1 MKPLSLR
8 CNRTDRW
15 NCAAA
20 VALSCLLASP
30 ARLMDAADLPV
41 RQVTLYKH
49 GVAYF
54 EREGSV
60 PAGGEARLD
69 FQAGDMNDVL
79 KSLTVTDLSGNRIT
93 GIRYDSNESLDQKL
107 TKYPFSVADQEL
119 LSTFLDG
126 LKGAQVELRTDKTIS
141 GTIVSARAVENG
153 PETARRT
160 VKEEV
165 TVLLDA
171 GELDNIDLATVAS
184 IRLIDPKLQ
193 DQLKQYLQTVAQ
205 SRSKDKRSIY
215 IDSAGSGA
223 RDMQV
228 AYISPTAVWKS
239 SYRLVLGDS
248 ASTLEGWAIV
258 NNTIDEDW
266 KDVKLSVVSGRP
278 ISFIS
283 QLDTPRYGR
292 RSVFELPEDQAAG
305 PVVYAPGAGLTQVE
319 QMGVA
324 SKVGSGSGNG
334 FGPGRGGGMGGGVPA
349 AKPAPPPAVSQSVQ
363 VAAEAGA
370 RKRFIT
376 QENISFVQGATGA
389 TLGEL
394 FEYNFAG
401 PVTIKKNQSAML
413 PFLQDKVTARKL
425 LIYQENNGEHPVN
438 AAEVAN
444 RTGKTLDGGPITVY
458 DGGAYAGE
466 ALFETVK
473 DGDKRLIGYA
483 VDFGTMVTTD
493 NDGGPTTVREIH
505 ARNGVVETRT
515 AQEQTRTYT
524 IKNVDPKPKILIV
537 EQAADDTYSV
547 LTPKATERTASA
559 YRFEVKLPGK
569 GDQRLEVKQ
578 EYVSNFATSVQD
590 ATPDALLTVVQNKVI
605 SPTGK
610 RQLEAVMDLKR
621 QLVQVGGDLSSAKA
635 QMSDI
640 NQDQSRLRQN
650 IDSLN
655 RVAGQEEQ
663 VRKYSSQLAA
673 GDVEL
678 TKLRDQ
684 TRELTRKRDELQDG
698 LRQAIDKLNF

>member
-1 MKPLSLR
+1 M
-8 CNRTDRW
+8 
-15 NCAAA
+15 
-20 VALSCLLASP
+20 ALPWALAMP
-30 ARLMDAADLPV
+30 ASVMDGADLPV

-107 TKYPFSVADQEL
+107 SKYPFSVADQEM
-119 LSTFLDG
+119 LSSFLDR
-126 LKGAQVELRTDKTIS
+126 LKGSQVELRTDKTIS
-141 GTIVSARAVENG
+141 GTIVSSRAIETG
-153 PETARRT
+153 PEADHRT
-160 VKEEV
+160 VKEQV

-171 GELDNIDLATVAS
+171 GELNNIDLATVAS
-184 IRLIDPKLQ
+184 IRLVDPKLQ
-193 DQLKQYLQTVAQ
+193 EQLKQYLQTVAQ

-215 IDSAGSGA
+215 IDSAGGGA
-223 RDMQV
+223 RGLQV

-258 NNTIDEDW
+258 DNTTDEDW
-266 KDVKLSVVSGRP
+266 RDVKLSVVSGRP

-319 QMGVA
+319 QMGDA
-324 SKVGSGSGNG
+324 SVRADSGTHLGT
-334 FGPGRGGGMGGGVPA
+334 GRGGGVGGGTFGVNGP
-349 AKPAPPPAVSQSVQ
+349 PPPPPAPVKPQSMNEMTRIERYASLQ
-363 VAAEAGA
+363 
-370 RKRFIT
+370 RPPNF
-376 QENISFVQGATGA
+376 SYVQGATGA

-413 PFLQDKVTARKL
+413 PFLQDKVAARKL
-425 LIYQENNGEHPVN
+425 LIYQENSGQHPVN

-444 RTGKTLDGGPITVY
+444 QTGKTLDGGPITVY

-473 DGDKRLIGYA
+473 DSDKRLIGYA
-483 VDFGTMVTTD
+483 VDFGTRVTTEYG
-493 NDGGPTTVREIH
+493 GGPTTVREIH

-515 AQEQTRTYT
+515 AQEQTRIYT
-524 IKNVDPKPKILIV
+524 IKNVDPKAKTLIV
-537 EQAADDTYSV
+537 EQAANDSYTV
-547 LTPKATERTASA
+547 LTPKPVERTASA
-559 YRFEVKLPGK
+559 YRFEVKLPAK
-569 GDQRLEVKQ
+569 GDQTLTVKQ
-578 EYVSNFATSVQD
+578 EYVSSFTTIVQD
-590 ATPDALLTVVQNKVI
+590 ATPDMLLTVVQNKVI
-605 SPTGK
+605 SPNGK
-610 RQLEAVMDLKR
+610 KQLEGVLDLKR
-621 QLVQVGGDLSSAKA
+621 QLVQVESDLAAAKS
-635 QMSDI
+635 QTTDI
-640 NQDQSRLRQN
+640 NEDQTRLRQN

-663 VRKYSSQLAA
+663 VRKYSGQLAA

-684 TRELTRKRDELQDG
+684 THQLTQKRDALQVE
-698 LRQAIDKLNF
+698 LRQAIAKLDF